1 MSWTFPGW
9 DGLVYAP
16 GTPAKR
22 LPFEGL
28 TAYAQHPLLR
38 AVEIDRSYYE
48 PLPASIFEDYAS
60 RVPDDFRFLVKAHQD
75 CTVVRYPTHD
85 RYGGKRGLLN
95 PRFLDPAYATD
106 AVVAPLV
113 GLGPKLGALVFQF
126 PPQDV
131 GPPRDFSDR
140 LHAFL
145 SQLPKGVPY
154 AVELRNVELLTAE
167 YGAALA
173 DVGVYHCHNAWSA
186 MPSPAQQARQLPAA
200 TRRKLIVRWLLRAGD
215 SYGDAKDRY
224 APFDRLCAEDLETR
238 TEIADLLARADQYD
252 VPAFVAINNKAEG
265 CAPESVFRLAEAFA
279 EARERK
285 P

>member
-75 CTVVRYPTHD
+75 CTVVRY
-85 RYGGKRGLLN
+85 
-95 PRFLDPAYATD
+95 
-106 AVVAPLV
+106 
-113 GLGPKLGALVFQF
+113 
-126 PPQDV
+126 
-131 GPPRDFSDR
+131 
-140 LHAFL
+140 HAFL